1 VKYYFGKPKPMIVE
15 LEWYEYKMAAQVG
28 LDRKVQS
35 ILNGH
40 KDRYGS
46 VWTPISDVGWSVV
59 SAVAECAVAKA
70 LGMYWDGSINTFS
83 RPDLGD
89 YEIKAQLHHTIDPNK
104 HSNFLVIKPNAP
116 DDLLHV
122 LVLVHS
128 NTRYEVVGF
137 IKASDAKFERYEA
150 QVGNRPMFYRVPA
163 EDLTDIRLL
172 PK

>member
-1 VKYYFGKPKPMIVE
+1 MIIE

-104 HSNFLVIKPNAP
+104 HSNFLVIKPNSP
-116 DDLLHV
+116 NQLVHI

-128 NTRYEVVGF
+128 NTKYEVVGF
-137 IKASDAKFERYEA
+137 RKAGDAKFEHYET

-163 EDLTDIRLL
+163 DELDNISLL
-172 PK
+172 Q

>member
-1 VKYYFGKPKPMIVE
+1 MIVE

-89 YEIKAQLHHTIDPNK
+89 YEIKAQLHHKIDPNK

-122 LVLVHS
+122 LVLSHS

-137 IKASDAKFERYEA
+137 MKASDAKVARYER
-150 QVGNRPMFYRVPA
+150 QVGTRPKFYGIPA

>member
-1 VKYYFGKPKPMIVE
+1 MIVE

-104 HSNFLVIKPNAP
+104 HSNFLVIKPNSP
-116 DDLLHV
+116 NHLVHI

-128 NTRYEVVGF
+128 NTRYEVAGF
-137 IKASDAKFERYEA
+137 RRAGDAKFERYEA

-163 EDLTDIRLL
+163 DELDSIGLL
-172 PK
+172 DG

>member
-1 VKYYFGKPKPMIVE
+1 MKYYFGKPKPMIVE

-104 HSNFLVIKPNAP
+104 HSNFLVIKPNSP
-116 DDLLHV
+116 NHLVHI

-128 NTRYEVVGF
+128 NTKYEVVGF
-137 IKASDAKFERYEA
+137 RRASDAKFERYEA

-163 EDLTDIRLL
+163 DELDNISLL
-172 PK
+172 Q